1 MSNKQDQRGRL
12 ALQRQLED
20 YNKLAENEF
29 WHKFLRYIKEE
40 AYVTLKSLAKEEYT
54 EQKLRYWQG
63 AYKALT
69 RVCEEYP
76 DRILKEIR
84 REIDK

>member
-1 MSNKQDQRGRL
+1 MPGDARGRI

-20 YNKLAENEF
+20 FNKLAENEF
-29 WHKFLRYIKEE
+29 WHKFLRYIEEE
-40 AYVTLKSLAKEEYT
+40 AQDMLRQLASESYT

-63 AYKALT
+63 AYKALSL
-69 RVCEEYP
+69 VYKEYP

-84 REIDK
+84 QEIDK